1 MTDRV
6 LGKSSRAPAC
16 PFRRSLTAGLR
27 FALVIAV
34 AMFVHPAAAQDA
46 PEIQVTVSQYGVGNA
61 ARAGDWIG
69 IQVGI
74 LDSAPEQR
82 DIIIRLSV
90 RDADGDRAMYDRVVT
105 ANPGLEQSFWIYAR
119 LPYQVEQSPPG
130 ITVFEAI
137 ETDAG
142 DAGQLGYRA
151 GRLLGRFD
159 PSQAFGNQI
168 LPATIDLAGVV
179 GPYPAGL
186 DQYNITVSNRPWSPF
201 GHELTRIATGIDIP
215 RLPDQWQGLEPFS
228 TLLWAESTTRA
239 TEPMALTPE
248 RANAVRTWVER
259 GGHLIIIIPPAGD
272 PWFATRHPLS
282 AILPDILRPQRH
294 EGVNLDSIRAI
305 LTESAEPPLPGTAV
319 LHTFTPSPDATPGT
333 AVRVLD
339 LPDGGAIAIRRI
351 VGAGAVT
358 VVGLDLT
365 AGPLRRYGLPDAE
378 AFWHR
383 ILGRRGDIR
392 RVEELSPQE
401 TNDAGSRR
409 ELDFDHDIASTIART
424 GSAVQGVLFGLV
436 VFISYW
442 LIAGP
447 IGFILLR
454 RRGLHQHAWVA
465 FAACTAIFTALAWAG
480 ATVLRPKRVTYTH
493 LTLLESVHG
502 QATARARTW
511 SSVMLPSYGQSTVS
525 LATSEQRRSHADWDG
540 DLLAPWEPPGNP
552 VGWSKGFPD
561 NSGYRVEARSPDTL
575 TVPTRATIKQF
586 RADSAGLSAWESI
599 TLQRDPASLD
609 EPRIIRQGLRL
620 TGVLTHDLPA
630 PMTDVRVFICPGQI
644 RIMPTGTPLA
654 GAAISGVTV
663 LAPQF
668 NDRAWLPGDPLD
680 LAAVSAAATA
690 ASQTRSFDYFRSAV
704 REGIATG
711 ELTGAATGGGL
722 TTRLTAVRFLS
733 QFAPPNYR
741 DDRDVVGNRLARR
754 VATHGWDLGRWV
766 TTPCVIVTGFVE
778 VPSRDASPEGAPFP
792 LYVND
797 RAAPASGMTMVT
809 WIYPLP
815 DETPRW
821 FEPGADTLLET
832 RPPGASLAP
841 EQPRTQPNPD

>member
-1 MTDRV
+1 MTDRD
-6 LGKSSRAPAC
+6 LGKHRRAPA
-16 PFRRSLTAGLR
+16 PRPRSAFLR
-27 FALVIAV
+27 ALAAALIAFLAV
-34 AMFVHPAAAQDA
+34 PAAAQDA

-61 ARAGDWIG
+61 ARAGDWVG

-82 DIIIRLSV
+82 NIIIRLTV

-105 ANPGLEQSFWIYAR
+105 ANPGLEQSFWLYAR
-119 LPYQVEQSPPG
+119 LPFQADQNPPG
-130 ITVFEAI
+130 VTVFEAI
-137 ETDAG
+137 ETTADEG
-142 DAGQLGYRA
+142 PLGYRA
-151 GRLLGRFD
+151 GRLLGRYD
-159 PSQAFGNQI
+159 PPQTFGAQI
-168 LPATIDLAGVV
+168 LPPTLDLAGVI

-201 GHELTRIATGIDIP
+201 AHELTRIATGIDIP
-215 RLPDQWQGLEPFS
+215 RLPDRWHGLEAFS
-228 TLLWAESTTRA
+228 VLLWAESTTRA

-248 RANAVRTWVER
+248 RASAVRTWVER
-259 GGHLIIIIPPAGD
+259 GGHLVIIIPPAGD

-282 AILPDILRPQRH
+282 AILPDVQRPERR
-294 EGVNLDSIRAI
+294 EGVDLGSVRAL
-305 LTESAEPPLPGTAV
+305 LTESTEVPLPTSAV
-319 LHTFTPSPDATPGT
+319 LHTFTPSPDAAPDT
-333 AVRVLD
+333 ALRVLD
-339 LPDGGAIAIRRI
+339 LPEGGTIAVRRI

-383 ILGRRGDIR
+383 VLGRRGDIR
-392 RVEELSPQE
+392 RVEELDRQE
-401 TNDAGSRR
+401 QQDAGTRR
-409 ELDFDHDIASTIART
+409 ELDFDHDIAASIART

-436 VFISYW
+436 VFITYW

-454 RRGLHQHAWVA
+454 KRGLHQHAWVA

-480 ATVLRPKRVTYTH
+480 ATALRPKRVTYTH

-502 QATARARTW
+502 QDTARARTW

-525 LATSEQRRSHADWDG
+525 LATEEARRNRAAWDG
-540 DLLAPWEPPGNP
+540 DLLASWEPPGNP
-552 VGWSKGFPD
+552 LGWSKGFPD
-561 NSGYRVEARSPDTL
+561 NSGYRVQAPAPDTL

-586 RADSAGLSAWESI
+586 RADQAGPNPWNTI
-599 TLQRDPASLD
+599 TLQRDPASLN
-609 EPRIIRQGLRL
+609 EPRITREGLRL

-630 PMTDVRVFICPGQI
+630 PMTDVRVFICSGQV
-644 RIMPTGTPLA
+644 RVLAPGTPLA
-654 GAAISGVTV
+654 GGAVSGVTV

-668 NDRAWLPGDPLD
+668 NERAWWPGDPLD

-690 ASQTRSFDYFRSAV
+690 ANQSRSFDYFRSAV
-704 REGIATG
+704 REGVATG
-711 ELTGAATGGGL
+711 ELTGAAVGGGL
-722 TTRLTAVRFLS
+722 TSRLTAVRFLS

-741 DDRDVVGNRLARR
+741 DDRDTVANRLARR
-754 VATHGWDLGRWV
+754 VATHGWDLGRWI

-778 VPSRDASPEGAPFP
+778 IPPRDASPEGAPFP

-797 RAAPASGMTMVT
+797 RPAPASGLTMVT
-809 WIYPLP
+809 WVYPLP
-815 DETPRW
+815 DEPPRW
-821 FEPGADTLLET
+821 FETAANTLLESD
-832 RPPGASLAP
+832 PPGENAP
-841 EQPRTQPNPD
+841 SAQPNPD